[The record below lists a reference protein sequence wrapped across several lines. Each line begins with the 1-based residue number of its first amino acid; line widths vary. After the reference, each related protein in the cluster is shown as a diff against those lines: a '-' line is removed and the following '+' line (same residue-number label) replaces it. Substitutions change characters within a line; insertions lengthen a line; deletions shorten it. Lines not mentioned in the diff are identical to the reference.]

1 VAVVAGELLAG
12 AGLAAHRLVRP
23 VIAVGVAYPVMHR
36 ETTHRKELT
45 AQMWLY

>member
-23 VIAVGVAYPVMHR
+23 VVAVGVAYPVMHR
-36 ETTHRKELT
+36 EIKNMKELA
-45 AQMWLY
+45 AQMWL